1 VKVVLDTNILLV
13 SISRRS
19 PFNWIFQQLI
29 TGRYQLCVTTEIL
42 SEYSEIIE
50 EHMGKDVAE
59 AVLKAMLEL
68 PNMERI
74 EIYYKWNLIKDA
86 DDNKFSDCTVS
97 AGAEYLVT
105 QDKDFNV
112 LKELE
117 FPKIEVI
124 SAEEFKLN
132 IRDMI
137 FRKDL

>member
-1 VKVVLDTNILLV
+1 MKVVLDTNVLLV

-29 TGRYQLCVTTEIL
+29 AGKYHLCVTTEIL

-50 EHMGKDVAE
+50 FHMGKEVAD

-74 EIYYKWNLIKDA
+74 EVYYKWNLIRDA
-86 DDNKFSDCTVS
+86 DDNKFSDCTVA
-97 AGAEYLVT
+97 AGADYLVT

-112 LKELE
+112 LKEVE
-117 FPKIEVI
+117 FPKIEVV
-124 SAEEFKLN
+124 SVEEFERILK
-132 IRDMI
+132 IQP
-137 FRKDL
+137 F